1 MLYALCVEEL
11 IVCDNLRKSA
21 VKCILFVVVDGP
33 EK

>member
-1 MLYALCVEEL
+1 MLYALCREEF

-21 VKCILFVVVDGP
+21 VKCILFVIVDGW